1 MQAPS
6 FPAPRMWETQVQKF
20 PLLFAGREKLTL
32 AVELERRKEEGGN
45 VNRKKI
51 QAIDIRHTQEQK
63 NPWFWDRRAC
73 EHEERQVRNSF
84 QRPSASGEI
93 QSGTKSHGRLV
104 NSTH

>member
-1 MQAPS
+1 M
-6 FPAPRMWETQVQKF
+6 
-20 PLLFAGREKLTL
+20 REKLTL
-32 AVELERRKEEGGN
+32 AAELERRKEEGGN

-63 NPWFWDRRAC
+63 KIPWFWDRRAC
-73 EHEERQVRNSF
+73 EYKERQVRNSF

-93 QSGTKSHGRLV
+93 QSGTKSYGRLQ